1 MTKQLKTR
9 LVRVACAAVLALT
22 ASTIAPAALAQP
34 AAPQSPDAELY
45 VALGGKAGIESL
57 IGGFTQR
64 LTTEPRTASFF
75 EGVDM
80 PNLRARMVDQ
90 FCQLAGGPCIYKG
103 KNMTT
108 VHSGQDIGRANF
120 NAVVEVLQDAMDA
133 ERIDF
138 RVQNRLLAKLA
149 PMHRDI
155 VNAPAPGVVVS
166 AKPSAAATAPAA
178 TETAAASAS
187 R

>member
-1 MTKQLKTR
+1 MANPLKTR
-9 LVRVACAAVLALT
+9 LVRAACAAALALT
-22 ASTIAPAALAQP
+22 ASTIAPVALAQT
-34 AAPQSPDAELY
+34 ATPQSQDGELY

-75 EGVDM
+75 EGVDL
-80 PNLRARMVDQ
+80 PRLRGQMVDQ
-90 FCQLAGGPCIYKG
+90 FCQLAGGPCVYKG
-103 KNMTT
+103 KSMTT
-108 VHSGQDIGRANF
+108 VHSAQDIGRADF

-166 AKPSAAATAPAA
+166 AKPSATAPAA
-178 TETAAASAS
+178 TETAAASGS